1 MPTIG
6 VFQRWDEI
14 LFHLVNRSCAN
25 PVGDAFFPLFN
36 HAAPL
41 LLPALV
47 LAAWLAW
54 RNSPRAWK
62 WALALVLGITL
73 GDSLVFNPLKK
84 AIGRPRPAAT
94 LKEVRALAPGAT
106 GGWSLP
112 SSHTANAF
120 LAATMLAAAVPRR
133 RALWFSLA
141 GVVGLARVYV
151 GVHYPL
157 DVIASALLGWG
168 VGTGFLRGGRWL
180 LGEWRS
186 RAATPP
192 FIGTS
197 RASHNES
204 PRFSGVGG
212 AARADGHAPQARIL
226 RHTTF
231 LLFLALA
238 AIQGGRLLWAATTDL
253 DVPVAAARLWCAV
266 HSSGHATPV
275 EWWFRILGDSSLSL
289 WAIPWTFQTLWLLA
303 LAGILFRQS
312 GKQAV
317 ASLLLLAVT
326 VPLVSQ
332 LSFLGN
338 PALAFQDSDWPLS
351 DPDRALFFY
360 GLVGLPLWAAAFFG
374 FRRHPLA
381 SGFALVGLLL
391 GTSFPWMPWFV
402 VALLAS
408 GIMLRLACELG
419 KWIGRLGS
427 PEARHVRLGLTLL
440 VGYGLLISACVYQP
454 RLLRKLDL
462 SLLPRNSPH
471 YGQTGWAEYVRRVH
485 PNLHTRPHAT
495 IWTDSR
501 ESSLMVRYHLQNPR
515 GQRARF
521 MSDGVPTSW
530 IRPGDLY
537 LREVYLAQINPR
549 VIFFARNDWLH
560 KQWAGRLRELD
571 SVEIFRK
578 GDPIR
583 QFQLWEFT
591 AEPAKTGR

>member
-1 MPTIG
+1 MPMIG

-14 LFHLVNRSCAN
+14 LFRLVNRSCAN

-47 LAAWLAW
+47 LTAWLAW

-62 WALALVLGITL
+62 WALALVLGIAL

-94 LKEVRALAPGAT
+94 LKEVRTLAPGAT

-133 RALWFSLA
+133 RAFWFSLA

-151 GVHYPL
+151 GVHYPF
-157 DVIASALLGWG
+157 DVVASALLGWG
-168 VGTGFLRGGRWL
+168 VGKGFILGGGRL
-180 LGEWRS
+180 LGQWRS
-186 RAATPP
+186 RGP
-192 FIGTS
+192 
-197 RASHNES
+197 HKES
-204 PRFSGVGG
+204 PSLSGVG
-212 AARADGHAPQARIL
+212 AAASGDLYGPRPWIL
-226 RHTTF
+226 RLATP
-231 LLFLALA
+231 LLLLALA
-238 AIQGGRLLWAATTDL
+238 AIQVSRLLWAATTDL
-253 DVPVAAARLWCAV
+253 DIPVAAARIWCDV
-266 HSSGHATPV
+266 HSSSHATLG
-275 EWWFRILGDSSLSL
+275 EWWFRIFGSSSLSL
-289 WAIPWTFQTLWLLA
+289 WAIPWTLQTLWLFA

-312 GKQAV
+312 RKQAV

-338 PALAFQDSDWPLS
+338 PALAFQGSDWPAS
-351 DPDRALFFY
+351 DPTRALVFY
-360 GLVGLPLWAAAFFG
+360 GLLGLPLWAAALFG
-374 FRRHPLA
+374 FRRHPFA
-381 SGFALVGLLL
+381 SGFAFVGLLL

-402 VALLAS
+402 VALLTS
-408 GIMLRLACELG
+408 GIVLQLARRLG

-462 SLLPRNSPH
+462 SLLPRNSPY

-485 PNLHTRPHAT
+485 PHLHTRPHAT

-501 ESSLMVRYHLQNPR
+501 ESALMVRYQLQNPR
-515 GQRARF
+515 GQRARS
-521 MSDGVPTSW
+521 MSDGVPASW

-591 AEPAKTGR
+591 AEPAKPAR

>member
-1 MPTIG
+1 MIG

-25 PVGDAFFPLFN
+25 PVGDAIFPLFN

-54 RNSPRAWK
+54 RNSPRTWK
-62 WALALVLGITL
+62 WALALVLGIAL

-94 LKEVRALAPGAT
+94 LKEVRALAPGAA

-120 LAATMLAAAVPRR
+120 LAATLLTAALPRR
-133 RALWFSLA
+133 RTIWLSLA

-151 GVHYPL
+151 GVHYPF
-157 DVIASALLGWG
+157 DVATSALLGWG
-168 VGTGFLRGGRWL
+168 VGTGFLHGGRWL

-186 RAATPP
+186 RDATPP
-192 FIGTS
+192 FIG
-197 RASHNES
+197 
-204 PRFSGVGG
+204 
-212 AARADGHAPQARIL
+212 AARADRHAPQARIL

-238 AIQGGRLLWAATTDL
+238 AVQGGRLIWAATTDL
-253 DVPVAAARLWCAV
+253 DVPVAAARLWCDA
-266 HSSGHATPV
+266 HSSGHATPG

-289 WAIPWTFQTLWLLA
+289 WAIPWTLQTLWLLV

-351 DPDRALFFY
+351 DPDRALVFY
-360 GLVGLPLWAAAFFG
+360 GLLGLPLWAAAFFG

-381 SGFALVGLLL
+381 SGFALAGLLL
-391 GTSFPWMPWFV
+391 GTSFPWMPWFI

-462 SLLPRNSPH
+462 SLLPRNSPY

-485 PNLHTRPHAT
+485 PHLHARPHAT

-501 ESSLMVRYHLQNPR
+501 ESALMVRYHLQNPH
-515 GQRARF
+515 GQPTRS
-521 MSDGVPTSW
+521 MNDGMPASW
-530 IRPGDLY
+530 IMPGDLY

-549 VIFFARNDWLH
+549 VLFVPRNDEAMRRWRP
-560 KQWAGRLRELD
+560 RLRELD

-591 AEPAKTGR
+591 AEPAKSGR

>member
-1 MPTIG
+1 MTG
-6 VFQRWDEI
+6 VFQHWDEI
-14 LFHLVNRSCAN
+14 LFRFLNRSCAN
-25 PVGDAFFPLFN
+25 PFGDVFFPLFN

-41 LLPALV
+41 LLPALA

-94 LKEVRALAPGAT
+94 LKDVRALAPGAT

-120 LAATMLAAAVPRR
+120 LAATLLTAALPRR

-141 GVVGLARVYV
+141 GIVGLARVYV
-151 GVHYPL
+151 GVHYPF
-157 DVIASALLGWG
+157 DVAASALLGWG
-168 VGTGFLRGGRWL
+168 VGTGFLHGGRGML
-180 LGEWRS
+180 EKWRS
-186 RAATPP
+186 RR
-192 FIGTS
+192 TS
-197 RASHNES
+197 LKES
-204 PRFSGVGG
+204 TGSSGVG
-212 AARADGHAPQARIL
+212 AAASGDPYAPRAWIL
-226 RHTTF
+226 RHATP
-231 LLFLALA
+231 LLLLALA

-253 DVPVAAARLWCAV
+253 DVPVAAARLWCDA
-266 HSSGHATPV
+266 HSNGHATP
-275 EWWFRILGDSSLSL
+275 EGLWFRILGDSSLSL
-289 WAIPWTFQTLWLLA
+289 WAIPWTLQTLWLLA
-303 LAGILFRQS
+303 LAAILLRQS
-312 GKQAV
+312 VKPAL

-326 VPLVSQ
+326 VPLISQ

-338 PALAFQDSDWPLS
+338 PSLAFQDSDWPAS
-351 DPDRALFFY
+351 HPTRALVFY
-360 GLVGLPLWAAAFFG
+360 GLLGLPLWVSAILG

-381 SGFALVGLLL
+381 SGFAITGLLL

-408 GIMLRLACELG
+408 GIVLQLARGLG
-419 KWIGRLGS
+419 KWIGQLGS

-440 VGYGLLISACVYQP
+440 VSYGLFVSACVYQP

-471 YGQTGWAEYVRRVH
+471 YGQTGWAEYLRRIGPH
-485 PNLHTRPHAT
+485 LDTRPGTTLHTDSAPSSWMTHYSLRRHRRPVPDLTNAT
-495 IWTDSR
+495 
-501 ESSLMVRYHLQNPR
+501 VPNP
-515 GQRARF
+515 
-521 MSDGVPTSW
+521 
-530 IRPGDLY
+530 IRTGDLY

-549 VIFFARNDWLH
+549 VLFVPRNDEIFRRW
-560 KQWAGRLRELD
+560 GTRLRELD

-591 AEPAKTGR
+591 DGPGRSFGR